1 VALKA
6 DCEVYLGR
14 QLLVEPEYGYGWNS
28 QVSSTYRE
36 VEVPAKFHF
45 VVDRFFHFGGTLMG
59 GIGTIQEPGHA
70 LDGLRLGFSARHM
83 AERDFVKDPVTC
95 NLTVGSET
103 RESANGWLLAV
114 GSPALVGFGRVRD
127 DAV

>member
-1 VALKA
+1 VTLKA
-6 DCEVYLGR
+6 DCELYLGR

-28 QVSSTYRE
+28 QATPTYCE

-45 VVDRFFHFGGTLMG
+45 VVDRFFHFGGALMG
-59 GIGTIQEPGHA
+59 GIGTIHEPGHA
-70 LDGLRLGFSARHM
+70 LDGLRLGFSARDTT
-83 AERDFVKDPVTC
+83 ERDFAGDRVTC

-103 RESANGWLLAV
+103 RESVNGWLLAV
-114 GSPALVGFGRVRD
+114 GPPALVGFGTVRD

>member
-6 DCEVYLGR
+6 DCELYYGR
-14 QLLVEPEYGYGWNS
+14 QLLVEPEHGYGWNS
-28 QVSSTYRE
+28 QVTSPYRE

-45 VVDRFFHFGGTLMG
+45 VVDRFFHFGGALMG

-70 LDGLRLGFSARHM
+70 LDGLRLGFSARHT
-83 AERDFVKDPVTC
+83 AERDFVEDPVTC

-114 GSPALVGFGRVRD
+114 GPPALVGFGKVRD